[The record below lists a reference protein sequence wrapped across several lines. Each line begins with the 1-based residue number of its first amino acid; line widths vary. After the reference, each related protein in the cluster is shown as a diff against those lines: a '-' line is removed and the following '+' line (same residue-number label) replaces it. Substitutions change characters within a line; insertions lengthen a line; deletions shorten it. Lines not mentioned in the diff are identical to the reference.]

1 MSTPHLCRMVVRVD
15 AGLNATLTEIAARLF
30 AETLHEYS
38 HSAIVR
44 GLIAIGLLTIT
55 DAPHLAPLFVGTR
68 IARGRKRG
76 SRRSVIAAPA
86 DLNLEFEDE
95 HREDEPAL

>member
-1 MSTPHLCRMVVRVD
+1 MSAPHLCRMVVRVD
-15 AGLNATLTEIAARLF
+15 VGLNDTLTEIAARLF

-44 GLIAIGLLTIT
+44 GLIAIGLLTIA

-68 IARGRKRG
+68 MARGRKQG
-76 SRRSVIAAPA
+76 SQRSVIAAPA
-86 DLNLEFEDE
+86 DLDLEFEDDD
-95 HREDEPAL
+95 HEDEPAP